1 MQDILPDSRAV
12 RHGTTAVLLVAVI
25 AAIVS
30 FVHIEH
36 LAVTHGQTQL
46 AAYLLPVSIDGT
58 VAACSLVML
67 RAARLGL
74 PTPVLAR
81 VMLGLSVAATLAAN
95 IAYCARFGVTGAL
108 LSGWPAVAFVGSA
121 ELSIGMVRRTRRA
134 VPDAVPAPVP
144 AGGTDTAETVPV
156 DVPADVPADVPI
168 PRLPDAPAAAPHR
181 ARRAPKSVLVAVPDA
196 PKSVAERAQDRY
208 AEHIISGAP
217 VPSLR
222 TVMAEL
228 HFGQDKAR
236 QARAHLVTLA
246 PMNGHPPA

>member
-12 RHGTTAVLLVAVI
+12 RHGTTTAVLLVAVI

-36 LAVTHGQTQL
+36 LAVTHGQTEL

-58 VAACSLVML
+58 VAASSLVML

-95 IAYCARFGVTGAL
+95 IAYGARFGVTGAL
-108 LSGWPAVAFVGSA
+108 LSGWPAVAFIGSA
-121 ELSIGMVRRTRRA
+121 EMAIGMVRRTRRA
-134 VPDAVPAPVP
+134 VPDAVPAPT
-144 AGGTDTAETVPV
+144 GETDTVSVSVPDAVTPAVPESVPDATESVAAAVPV
-156 DVPADVPADVPI
+156 SVP
-168 PRLPDAPAAAPHR
+168 
-181 ARRAPKSVLVAVPDA
+181 VAVPDA
-196 PKSVAERAQDRY
+196 PKSVAERARDRY

-222 TVMAEL
+222 TLMAEL
-228 HFGQDKAR
+228 HLGQDKAR

-246 PMNGHPPA
+246 PMNGHAPA

>member
-12 RHGTTAVLLVAVI
+12 RHGTTTAVLLVAVI

-36 LAVTHGQTQL
+36 LAVTHGQTSL
-46 AAYLLPVSIDGT
+46 AAYLLPMSIDGT
-58 VAACSLVML
+58 VAASSLVML

-74 PTPVLAR
+74 DTPALAR
-81 VMLGLSVAATLAAN
+81 IMLGLSVAATLGAN
-95 IAYCARFGVTGAL
+95 VAYGARFGVTGAL

-134 VPDAVPAPVP
+134 APAPVPACETDTAEAVPAGVPDAVPA
-144 AGGTDTAETVPV
+144 
-156 DVPADVPADVPI
+156 DV
-168 PRLPDAPAAAPHR
+168 PDAPAVTPNR
-181 ARRAPKSVLVAVPDA
+181 ARKRAPKSVPVAVPDA
-196 PKSVAERAQDRY
+196 PKSAAEHAQDRY

-222 TVMAEL
+222 TLMAEL
-228 HFGQDKAR
+228 HLGQDKAR

-246 PMNGHPPA
+246 PMNGHAPA

>member
-12 RHGTTAVLLVAVI
+12 RHGTTTAVLLVAVI

-58 VAACSLVML
+58 VAASSLVML

-95 IAYCARFGVTGAL
+95 IAYGARFGVTGAL

-134 VPDAVPAPVP
+134 VPDTVPA
-144 AGGTDTAETVPV
+144 
-156 DVPADVPADVPI
+156 
-168 PRLPDAPAAAPHR
+168 PRLPDAPAAAPNR
-181 ARRAPKSVLVAVPDA
+181 ARKRTPSAPKSVPVAVPDA

-222 TVMAEL
+222 TLMAEL
-228 HFGQDKAR
+228 HLGQDKAR
-236 QARAHLVTLA
+236 QAHAHLVKLA
-246 PMNGHPPA
+246 PMNGHAPA